1 MSDPAPKGLAAE
13 ARASLLKLT
22 PRNWINVGVV
32 VLVLL
37 SVVAQR
43 YGFEPLADYG
53 LDASHAKTAAIAFA
67 VGAFFPG
74 SPIGRL
80 LDYAASFIGGPP
92 AAPPSAADLQ
102 AIEGTVFQRPTRL
115 APGSSGA
122 PASPGPYSDKSPARP
137 VQVPPTLHRTRF
149 PEALALV
156 VLSVVLTVGGS
167 ATLMHGCG
175 ASPLRTQA
183 IAADIAGTTVDS
195 ACQEMG
201 SRRTDELA
209 SAIEHPELGD
219 ATVATIR
226 ARYAPAA
233 AACNLMADAHDAWT
247 DELQNALAAKEAGQ
261 PYELDVSLA
270 ARVVATWPDV
280 QAALESVGVH
290 VPDPAK
296 DLLAIVA
303 AYAASTLD
311 GGTDGGL
318 DAGSDAG
325 VDGGAL

>member
-1 MSDPAPKGLAAE
+1 MSSPISE
-13 ARASLLKLT
+13 ARVALLKLT
-22 PRNWINVGVV
+22 PRNWLNVGVV
-32 VLVLL
+32 LIVLL
-37 SVVAQR
+37 SIVAQR

-53 LDASHAKTAAIAFA
+53 LDAAHAKTAAVAFA
-67 VGAFFPG
+67 IGAFFPG

-80 LDYAASFIGGPP
+80 LDYAATFFGGPP
-92 AAPPSAADLQ
+92 APPLTASDLQ
-102 AIEGTVFQRPTRL
+102 AAKDALFPRATRL

-122 PASPGPYSDKSPARP
+122 PMSPTPYSDKSPARP

-183 IAADIAGTTVDS
+183 IAADIAGTTIDS
-195 ACQEMG
+195 ACQEMVAM
-201 SRRTDELA
+201 RTDELA

-226 ARYAPAA
+226 AHYAPAA
-233 AACNLMADAHDAWT
+233 ASCNLAADAQDAWIA
-247 DELQNALAAKEAGQ
+247 ELQRAEAAKIAGE
-261 PYELDVSLA
+261 PYELDVSFAVHLLSSWA
-270 ARVVATWPDV
+270 DV
-280 QAALESVGVH
+280 HAALESVGVH
-290 VPDPAK
+290 VPAPSE
-296 DLLAIVA
+296 DLYNIA
-303 AYAASTLD
+303 AGA
-311 GGTDGGL
+311 
-318 DAGSDAG
+318 DAG

>member
-53 LDASHAKTAAIAFA
+53 LDASHAKTAAVAFA
-67 VGAFFPG
+67 VGAFLPG

-80 LDYAASFIGGPP
+80 LDYLASFFGGPSAP
-92 AAPPSAADLQ
+92 PPSAADLT
-102 AIEGTVFQRPTRL
+102 AIEGTIFPGPQRL

-122 PASPGPYSDKSPARP
+122 PAAPGPYSDKTPRPA
-137 VQVPPTLHRTRF
+137 PTVHRTRF

-156 VLSVVLTVGGS
+156 VLSVVLTVGGT
-167 ATLMHGCG
+167 ATLVHGCG
-175 ASPLRTQA
+175 ASPLRVQA
-183 IAADIAGTTVDS
+183 VAADIAGSTVDA
-195 ACQEMG
+195 ACQEMAAH
-201 SRRTDELA
+201 RTDELA

-226 ARYAPAA
+226 AHYAPAV

-247 DELQNALAAKEAGQ
+247 DELQRALAAKQDGQ

-280 QAALESVGVH
+280 QAALESVDVH